1 MSTIISITDNLGV
14 HSILMTNF
22 YRQQH
27 CMRSMK
33 LSTLNF
39 DIILFNHSL
48 QYPMIE
54 AAVMLELSL
63 STSELIIKYY
73 KSHCIIFTACTTTEN
88 NYKFGKLKY
97 SVLSMF

>member
-1 MSTIISITDNLGV
+1 
-14 HSILMTNF
+14 
-22 YRQQH
+22 
-27 CMRSMK
+27 MRSMK

-63 STSELIIKYY
+63 STSELIIKYE
-73 KSHCIIFTACTTTEN
+73 SQCIIFTACTTTKN